1 MLSMITD
8 PNFLRTPESIFE
20 VLWGV
25 TIAYFVVRTA
35 LLYSA
40 LTIASAFV
48 ARLLVLAV
56 SRPLGLRIADHP
68 GFTVLVVYVVF
79 CSIPARRLMAACGV
93 PRSLAF
99 RLGIGAVTYGLL
111 RLVDLV
117 FGFGPL
123 GDGRGLWGPASGYME
138 RLVPGIFGGIS
149 LLPVTLMFGESDA
162 DKKPRGRKRAG
173 EKVEGERSPVKD
185 LEEEKIPDSELESE
199 ERRVGEAKDALIG
212 ENPRWL
218 SSEL

>member
-1 MLSMITD
+1 MIKD

-40 LTIASAFV
+40 LTIASTFA

-68 GFTVLVVYVVF
+68 AVTVFAVYVMF
-79 CSIPARRLMAACGV
+79 FFIPARSLMVACGV

-111 RLVDLV
+111 RLVDVV

-123 GDGRGLWGPASGYME
+123 GDGRGLWGTASGYTE
-138 RLVPGIFGGIS
+138 RLAPAIFGGIS
-149 LLPVTLMFGESDA
+149 LLPVTMMFAESMA
-162 DKKPRGRKRAG
+162 DEKRKGRKRAG
-173 EKVEGERSPVKD
+173 KEVEGERSLVKE
-185 LEEEKIPDSELESE
+185 LEEEKIPDGELESE
-199 ERRVGEAKDALIG
+199 DRRGHEPKDALLG

-218 SSEL
+218 SGGL